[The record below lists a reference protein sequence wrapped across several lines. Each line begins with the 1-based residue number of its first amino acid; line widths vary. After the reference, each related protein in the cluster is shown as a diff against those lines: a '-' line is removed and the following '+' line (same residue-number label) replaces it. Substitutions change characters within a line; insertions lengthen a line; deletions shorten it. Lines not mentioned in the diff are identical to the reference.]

1 MGVGIYIEPRR
12 YHYVLAL
19 QRQPNRTRTINGS
32 LAKMNR
38 TLKLMTFGMGVGAAL
53 TLTAAAE
60 DKAASPAAAPAAPV
74 AVEAEAAAG
83 HVHTTAPAMKGGPR
97 MEAAMSGSSEGMP
110 PAFLQMQELRNNIKA
125 KEAALMDKD
134 PSIKEQLKVVE
145 AEVKAFQAEV
155 RARQAALQAKR
166 NSVLADKDPELKDL
180 YAKLAALREQL
191 RPSMTPMGGMKRA
204 PAGATPVAP
213 PPPPAPAK

>member
-1 MGVGIYIEPRR
+1 
-12 YHYVLAL
+12 
-19 QRQPNRTRTINGS
+19 
-32 LAKMNR
+32 MNR

-60 DKAASPAAAPAAPV
+60 DKAAVPAAV
-74 AVEAEAAAG
+74 QAEAAAG
-83 HVHTTAPAMKGGPR
+83 HVHATAPGTKSGPR
-97 MEAAMSGSSEGMP
+97 MEGAMPGSPEGMP

-125 KEAALMDKD
+125 KEAALVDKD
-134 PSIKEQLKVVE
+134 PSLKEQLKGVE

-155 RARQAALQAKR
+155 RTRQAALQAKR
-166 NSVLADKDPELKDL
+166 NNVFAAKDPELKDL
-180 YAKLAALREQL
+180 YAKLTALREQL

-204 PAGATPVAP
+204 PAGVMPVAP